1 MYVYIYIFFYLN
13 RTRKIRNCQVVGM
26 KERITTLIVPKDLL
40 VSFMNIIEL
49 SELILVVLKY
59 I

>member
-1 MYVYIYIFFYLN
+1 
-13 RTRKIRNCQVVGM
+13 M